1 MKVFQKELVLLPF
14 PFSNMEGTKVRPAL
28 IVSNDSFNKK
38 GDDCLMVPLT
48 TVIKDEPFSI
58 LLQQENLISGRLLK
72 PSRIRL
78 DKIFS
83 VEKDLISMKIGI
95 VNDKIF
101 QRIRQEITEMF

>member
-28 IVSNDSFNKK
+28 IVSNDYFNKK

-58 LLQQENLISGRLLK
+58 LLQQENLSSGKLLK

-83 VEKDLISMKIGI
+83 VEKNLISMKIGI

-101 QRIRQEITEMF
+101 QKIRQEITEMF